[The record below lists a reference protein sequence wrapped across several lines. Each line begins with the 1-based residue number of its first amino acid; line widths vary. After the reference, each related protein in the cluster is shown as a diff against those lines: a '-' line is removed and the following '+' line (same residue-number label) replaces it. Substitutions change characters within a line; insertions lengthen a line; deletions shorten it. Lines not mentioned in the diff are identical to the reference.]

1 MNENEKKALEIA
13 EKIKNSKK
21 GSVFEGIFCF
31 EDCVTAA
38 RMMAIWKDS
47 EKPTGEEINKN

>member
-21 GSVFEGIFCF
+21 GSIFENIYCF

-47 EKPTGEEINKN
+47 EKPAGEGIKKN